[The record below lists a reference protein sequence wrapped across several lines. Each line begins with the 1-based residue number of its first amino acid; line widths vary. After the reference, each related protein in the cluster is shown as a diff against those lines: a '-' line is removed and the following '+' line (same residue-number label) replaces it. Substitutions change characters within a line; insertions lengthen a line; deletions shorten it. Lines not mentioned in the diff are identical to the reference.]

1 MLYTGDMDGEIVVGE
16 VELGDVVGAAGT
28 GDADEVV
35 ASVPPVAKTV
45 GGALE
50 GGSNAAHEMPVKQ
63 FIPLRHPPPLGQPVA
78 SEQVDMASS

>member
-1 MLYTGDMDGEIVVGE
+1 MLYTGDLDGAIVVGE
-16 VELGDVVGAAGT
+16 VGLGDVVGVAGT
-28 GDADEVV
+28 GDADKSD

-63 FIPLRHPPPLGQPVA
+63 LIQLGHPAPLGQPVA
-78 SEQVDMASS
+78 SEQLNMASS